1 MNIKKPRRKI
11 PIVGDRVSINYGTW
25 GLMTGI
31 VIARQAEYATVL
43 LDEPRVKRHIYD
55 DETKFICIARELHI
69 TRYKEEFDF
78 I

>member
-11 PIVGDRVSINYGTW
+11 PVVGDRVSITHGRF
-25 GLMTGI
+25 GLLTGG

-43 LDEPRVKRHIYD
+43 LDSPRVKQHIYD